1 MDVEALR
8 TFVAIHRSGG
18 ITRAA
23 TTLFRSQP
31 AVSRRLTLLE
41 KELGVALFERTA
53 AGVVL
58 SEAGQALLPFAE
70 TALAALKDAEDAV
83 HAVRSQASGPLAIAL
98 VGTLASTELTP
109 ALRRFADEH
118 PAVELRLRT
127 ATSSE
132 VSDLVRRADVTI
144 GLRYGSDASP
154 ELVCDSLF
162 GERRLMAA
170 AADHHLVGA
179 RLALSDLAAERW
191 IAFPEPPG
199 RPEVS
204 ARFARQLYDAA
215 GVAERDILRVDS
227 LTAQKRL
234 VEAGFGIALLPL
246 SGMREELAAGTLAVL
261 DVTDLDVS
269 APVVVVTRAGG
280 YLSTAARTLL
290 RELRALAG
298 PGDAAGVAGVEPL
311 RGDAEG

>member
-1 MDVEALR
+1 MDIEALR

-23 TTLFRSQP
+23 ATLFRSQP

-41 KELGVALFERTA
+41 KELGVPLFARTA

-83 HAVRSQASGPLAIAL
+83 RAVRAEPSGPLAVAL
-98 VGTLASTELTP
+98 VGTLASTDLTP
-109 ALRRFADEH
+109 ALRRFAAEH
-118 PAVELRLRT
+118 PAVDLRLRT
-127 ATSSE
+127 ATSAE

-144 GLRYGSDASP
+144 GLRYSADPSSDLAC
-154 ELVCDSLF
+154 ETLF
-162 GERRLMAA
+162 DERRLIAA
-170 AADHHLVGA
+170 APDHHLVGTTV
-179 RLALSDLAAERW
+179 ALSQLAGERW

-199 RPEVS
+199 RQEVS
-204 ARFARQLYDAA
+204 TRFARQLYDAA

-234 VEAGFGIALLPL
+234 VEAGFGIALLPD
-246 SGMREELAAGTLAVL
+246 SGIREELTAGTLAVL
-261 DVTDLDVS
+261 DVADVDVS

-280 YLSTAARTLL
+280 YLSAAARTLL
-290 RELRALAG
+290 RELKGL
-298 PGDAAGVAGVEPL
+298 
-311 RGDAEG
+311 